1 VGSQIKA
8 ERVFSIAAICINFQ
22 RSQLGIKNLEML
34 ICIYKNSPND
44 ARVEDMASMKH
55 FMNMEEALMEENED
69 VVEQIGLFK
78 LEESN
83 NRF

>member
-1 VGSQIKA
+1 
-8 ERVFSIAAICINFQ
+8 
-22 RSQLGIKNLEML
+22 ML